1 MSAKILV
8 IDDELDIRRLICD
21 ILDDEDYQSLESGDA
36 ETALKIV
43 EEESPDLIILDIWLE
58 GSGLDG
64 IQLLQCIK
72 KINFVIPVIMISGHG
87 DIGTAVNA
95 IKLGAFDFL
104 EKPFNADRLL
114 LIIKN
119 ALDALALR
127 KENAEL
133 RRMRDEELELIGAS
147 SFVNDI
153 RSIVERVSQAESRLL
168 ISGPAGSGKEVV
180 ARIVHAKSRRKNHPF
195 IVLNCATMSPERMEE
210 ELFGIELAPTIGS
223 TTIGIFE
230 KANGGTLLLDEVS
243 DMPLGTQGKIV
254 RILQEQTFSRVG
266 SDQMIKTD
274 VRVFATTNKDLIAL
288 IQQGKFREDLFY
300 RLNVVPI
307 TIPPLNE
314 RATDIPLLIEHFMD
328 KASKE
333 TGVAPMRI
341 GTDAMASLQWYD
353 WPGNV
358 RQLRNLVE
366 WLLIMYSDSPDRV
379 IHNESLPSDINSK
392 SRASIGSNAGADFI
406 DLSLRDAREIF
417 EREYLKSQV
426 IRFGGN
432 ISETA
437 KFIGMERS
445 ALHRKL
451 KSLGISG

>member
-21 ILDDEDYQSLESGDA
+21 ILDDEDYQSLESGDS

-43 EEESPDLIILDIWLE
+43 EEEAPDLIILDIWLE

-64 IQLLQCIK
+64 IQLLQRIK

-133 RRMRDEELELIGAS
+133 RRQRDEELELIGAS

-180 ARIVHAKSRRKNHPF
+180 ARIVHAKSKRKEHPF

-210 ELFGIELAPTIGS
+210 ELFGMELAPTIGS
-223 TTIGIFE
+223 RTIGIFE

-288 IQQGKFREDLFY
+288 IQEGRFREDLFY

-314 RATDIPLLIEHFMD
+314 RGTDIPLLIEHFMD

-333 TGVAPMRI
+333 TGVAPMRL
-341 GTDAMASLQWYD
+341 GTDAMASLQGYD

-406 DLSLRDAREIF
+406 DLSLRDARENF